1 MSLLGWVCKAAAC
14 AAAVVAAP
22 VVAPAALAAAGA
34 AAATAGAAAATAATA
49 VGSAAAAA
57 GTMAAG
63 AAATVGGAAAA
74 AGTTVA
80 GVAAAAGTKAAIV
93 TGAKV
98 AAGVAG
104 TALGYGYFE
113 SKLDEAEANGRGQGY
128 KHGFKEGKI
137 KAAKDLQV
145 LLEQNENLLLGM
157 FATSLYVAR
166 LDGEDETELEY
177 IANCL
182 GNEQLRSEAVKHE
195 IQAIYE
201 KKYNFHHIKT
211 KYLDKV
217 SKEELKYVDD
227 VISGVM
233 NADGNISS
241 NEKEFYEKV
250 WKPYLYNFA

>member
-1 MSLLGWVCKAAAC
+1 MGLFSFVCKAAAC

-22 VVAPAALAAAGA
+22 VVLPAVGAAAMG
-34 AAATAGAAAATAATA
+34 AAATAGAAAATAA
-49 VGSAAAAA
+49 
-57 GTMAAG
+57 
-63 AAATVGGAAAA
+63 ATVGSAAAA

-113 SKLDEAEANGRGQGY
+113 SKLDEAESKGRGQGY
-128 KHGFKEGKI
+128 KHGFKEGKM

-145 LLEQNENLLLGM
+145 LLEKNENLLLGI
-157 FATSLYVAR
+157 FAISLYVAR
-166 LDGEDETELEY
+166 LDGEDEAELEY

-182 GNEQLRSEAVKHE
+182 GHEQLRSEAVKYE
-195 IQAIYE
+195 IQTIYD
-201 KKYNFHHIKT
+201 KKYNFYHIKT

-217 SKEELKYVDD
+217 SKEELQYVDE

-233 NADGNISS
+233 NADGDISEK
-241 NEKEFYEKV
+241 EKEFYEKV
-250 WKPYLYNFA
+250 WKPYLYNFS